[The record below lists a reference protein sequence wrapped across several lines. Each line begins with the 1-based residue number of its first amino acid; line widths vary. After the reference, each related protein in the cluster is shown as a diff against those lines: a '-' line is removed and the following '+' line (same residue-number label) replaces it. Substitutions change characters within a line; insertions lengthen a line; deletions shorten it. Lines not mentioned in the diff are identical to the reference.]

1 MILKTT
7 CSGWILLRL
16 DLQFGELPSPSS
28 APCFC
33 LVRQFSPL
41 RLKIGVVSDFVAL
54 SFVAE
59 MTKFGEKVT
68 LDSQP
73 ETKLSEV
80 RSDQVVVNEW
90 HKKHVVCR
98 ARLNGPWLTW
108 WNELTTKS
116 LASLILPMHFLF
128 SFLLLHFLAH
138 LLLLLKYCF
147 KLSGPL
153 QTFLNSSSP
162 SRIITKNFP
171 LTSLHYRWPW
181 GFIFPSPTFV
191 KNNQIKS
198 KWSISQSLPSLLLFT
213 IVETCNLSFIVYR
226 LCPLHKA
233 AKNNKGKDK
242 YKTCTAATR
251 VLKKNK

>member
-1 MILKTT
+1 MVLKTT
-7 CSGWILLRL
+7 CSVSILLRL
-16 DLQFGELPSPSS
+16 YLQFGELASPSS

-73 ETKLSEV
+73 ETKLWEV

-116 LASLILPMHFLF
+116 FASLILPMHFLF

-138 LLLLLKYCF
+138 LPLLLKYCF

-153 QTFLNSSSP
+153 KTFLNSSSP
-162 SRIITKNFP
+162 SCIITKNFP
-171 LTSLHYRWPW
+171 LTSLHNRWPW

-191 KNNQIKS
+191 KNNHSNQIKMINQ
-198 KWSISQSLPSLLLFT
+198 SITSVTFAVHNCRDMQ
-213 IVETCNLSFIVYR
+213 FIVYR
-226 LCPLHKA
+226 LSIVSF
-233 AKNNKGKDK
+233 
-242 YKTCTAATR
+242 T
-251 VLKKNK
+251 

>member
-1 MILKTT
+1 M
-7 CSGWILLRL
+7 RL
-16 DLQFGELPSPSS
+16 W
-28 APCFC
+28 
-33 LVRQFSPL
+33 
-41 RLKIGVVSDFVAL
+41 
-54 SFVAE
+54 
-59 MTKFGEKVT
+59 
-68 LDSQP
+68 
-73 ETKLSEV
+73 EV

-116 LASLILPMHFLF
+116 FASLILPMHFLF

-138 LLLLLKYCF
+138 LLPLLKYCF

-153 QTFLNSSSP
+153 KTFLNSP
-162 SRIITKNFP
+162 SCIITKNFP

-226 LCPLHKA
+226 LFPLHKA

-242 YKTCTAATR
+242 YKKCSEVERTSSDTS
-251 VLKKNK
+251 VKEEQSKKQSKNKYERV

>member
-7 CSGWILLRL
+7 CSGPILLRL
-16 DLQFGELPSPSS
+16 YLQFGELASPSS

-68 LDSQP
+68 LDS
-73 ETKLSEV
+73 ETKLSDQRLWEV

-116 LASLILPMHFLF
+116 FASLILPMHFLF

-138 LLLLLKYCF
+138 LPLLLKYCF
-147 KLSGPL
+147 KLSWIPPPPPAL
-153 QTFLNSSSP
+153 SLKTF
-162 SRIITKNFP
+162 
-171 LTSLHYRWPW
+171 RWPV
-181 GFIFPSPTFV
+181 FIIADREASYFPPQHLSKT
-191 KNNQIKS
+191 IKS
-198 KWSISQSLPSLLLFT
+198 NQNVQSVNHFRHFYCSQL
-213 IVETCNLSFIVYR
+213 
-226 LCPLHKA
+226 
-233 AKNNKGKDK
+233 
-242 YKTCTAATR
+242 
-251 VLKKNK
+251 

>member
-16 DLQFGELPSPSS
+16 YLQFGELASPSS

-73 ETKLSEV
+73 ETKLWEV

-128 SFLLLHFLAH
+128 SFLLLHFLTH

-147 KLSGPL
+147 KLSWIPPPPPAL
-153 QTFLNSSSP
+153 SLKTF
-162 SRIITKNFP
+162 
-171 LTSLHYRWPW
+171 RWPV
-181 GFIFPSPTFV
+181 FIIADREASYFPPQHLSKT
-191 KNNQIKS
+191 IKS
-198 KWSISQSLPSLLLFT
+198 NQNDQSVNHFRHFCCSQL
-213 IVETCNLSFIVYR
+213 
-226 LCPLHKA
+226 
-233 AKNNKGKDK
+233 
-242 YKTCTAATR
+242 
-251 VLKKNK
+251 

>member
-16 DLQFGELPSPSS
+16 YLQFGELPSPSS

-68 LDSQP
+68 LDS
-73 ETKLSEV
+73 ETKLSDQRLWEV

-116 LASLILPMHFLF
+116 FASLILPMHFLF

-138 LLLLLKYCF
+138 LPLLLKYCF
-147 KLSGPL
+147 KLSWIPPPPPAL
-153 QTFLNSSSP
+153 SLKTF
-162 SRIITKNFP
+162 
-171 LTSLHYRWPW
+171 RWPV
-181 GFIFPSPTFV
+181 FIIADREASYFPPQHLSKT
-191 KNNQIKS
+191 IKS
-198 KWSISQSLPSLLLFT
+198 NQNVQSVNHFRHFYCSQL
-213 IVETCNLSFIVYR
+213 
-226 LCPLHKA
+226 
-233 AKNNKGKDK
+233 
-242 YKTCTAATR
+242 
-251 VLKKNK
+251 